1 MTNPALRR
9 MTPDSAVIAYV
20 DYVTGLDNLITTIP
34 GRQFRNNIA
43 AFAKFSGLFGLPTAV
58 FGEENAYYGTF
69 LPEIRALIDAG
80 AATFPRT
87 TPSGATPAFME
98 WLRATG
104 RRDVIIGGIS
114 IDNCTL
120 HTALDLL
127 RAGFNVQVVT
137 DVSGSNSKL
146 AEDMAIQRLAAA
158 GAVNAGWLNTLTELG
173 TDFAGPHGA
182 GMMGIIQQ
190 HWPAS
195 TVGTVEDTTPDG
207 HGMQLPAE

>member
-1 MTNPALRR
+1 MA
-9 MTPDSAVIAYV
+9 
-20 DYVTGLDNLITTIP
+20 
-34 GRQFRNNIA
+34 
-43 AFAKFSGLFGLPTAV
+43 
-58 FGEENAYYGTF
+58 
-69 LPEIRALIDAG
+69 
-80 AATFPRT
+80 
-87 TPSGATPAFME
+87 
-98 WLRATG
+98 WLRGTG

-127 RAGFNVQVVT
+127 RAGYNVQVVT

-173 TDFAGPHGA
+173 ADFAGPYGR
-182 GMMGIIQQ
+182 GMMGIIQA

-195 TVGTVEDTTPDG
+195 TVGQVEDTTPDG
-207 HGMQLPAE
+207 HGMQLPKE